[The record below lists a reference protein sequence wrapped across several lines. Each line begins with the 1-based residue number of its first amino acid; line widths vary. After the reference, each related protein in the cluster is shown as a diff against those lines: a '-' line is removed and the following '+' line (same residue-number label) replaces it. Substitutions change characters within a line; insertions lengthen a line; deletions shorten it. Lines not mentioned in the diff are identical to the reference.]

1 MAIRLT
7 ESRLRQIIR
16 EEASKLTRRP
26 TRRLRES
33 PGAGASARRPL
44 STPARYGTLLIQ
56 STMEI
61 LTHMARRRIWQRLLK

>member
-33 PGAGASARRPL
+33 PGAGASARRSP
-44 STPARYGTLLIQ
+44 SV
-56 STMEI
+56 
-61 LTHMARRRIWQRLLK
+61 HQRVTGPC